1 MSHEH
6 TWRLEDSFL
15 RELTAPEPP
24 APHTALAVRRI
35 GRRRFLQLSG
45 ISGAVLVLGGAAVP
59 RACAGSAAA
68 APAAFAPNAWLAI
81 RERDILIYAVNP
93 ELGQGVKTSLPMIV
107 AEELDAAWGDVRVEQ
122 AAIDAARYGQQF
134 AGGSRSVPTHWEPLR
149 HAGAAA
155 RTMLVGAAAARWGV
169 SSVECSTADSHVL
182 HAASGRRLSYF
193 ELAAEAARQPV
204 PRGDALKLKSR
215 DEFRLLGQRIG
226 GVDNRAI
233 VTGAPLFA
241 ADLDLPGLLTAVYQ
255 KGPATGAR
263 AREANLEEIKRLP
276 GVVDA
281 FILEGNGLVN
291 ELMPGVAIV
300 ARSTWTAFKARAAL
314 RVDWDESDAATD
326 SWSSA
331 IRAAEDVL
339 GKDGAIEIAAR
350 GDVEAALAGAARTL
364 EADYRYAFV
373 SHAQLEPQCCVAWQ
387 RDGALELWAPT
398 QAPQRA
404 LPLLAHVSGLAPER
418 ITVNQWRGGGGFG
431 RRLVNEWMCEAAAIA
446 QRVAG
451 PVRLQWTRED
461 DMQHDFFRAGGFHR
475 LTAGLD
481 ADGRLAG
488 WRHRLV
494 SFSADGSNAV
504 SGGQLSPQTFPG
516 PLPAR
521 HRLSQTLLPWRTP
534 CGPWRAPGS
543 NVFAFVVQSFLHEMA
558 VAAKRDHLEFL
569 LEQLGPPRWLQEGN
583 AGALHTGRAAGV
595 IRLAAEKAGWGRAL
609 PPGRGLG
616 LAFYFS
622 HAGHVAEV
630 AEVSV
635 DANRRVTVHRV
646 TVAADVGPIVNR
658 SGAEAQCEGSVI
670 DGVSTLFALAV
681 THENGRVQETN
692 FHRYPLLRMAQAPAV
707 DVHFIESDFPPT
719 GLGEP
724 ALPPLAPAVCNAIFA
739 ACGER
744 IRKLPIR
751 EEGFTA

>member
-1 MSHEH
+1 MSHDH
-6 TWRLEDSFL
+6 TWRFDDTFL
-15 RELTAPEPP
+15 RALAAYELP
-24 APHTALAVRRI
+24 ALQSALAVRRI

-45 ISGAVLVLGGAAVP
+45 ITGALLVLG
-59 RACAGSAAA
+59 A
-68 APAAFAPNAWLAI
+68 APVARARTGADPAARAFAPNAWLAI

-107 AEELDAAWGDVRVEQ
+107 AEELDAAWDDVHVEQ
-122 AAIDAARYGQQF
+122 ADIDAARYGQQF
-134 AGGSRSVPTHWEPLR
+134 AGGSRSVPTHWEALR

-155 RTMLVGAAAARWGV
+155 RAMLVGAAAARWGV
-169 SSVECSTADSHVL
+169 APAECSTAESHVL
-182 HAASGRRLSYF
+182 HGPSGRRLSFF

-204 PRGDALKLKSR
+204 PHGDALKLKSR
-215 DEFRLLGQRIG
+215 DGFRLLGQRIG

-233 VTGAPLFA
+233 VTGAPLFTG
-241 ADLDLPGLLTAVYQ
+241 DLQLPGLLTAVYQ

-263 AREANLEEIKRLP
+263 PREANLDEIKRLP

-281 FILEGNGLVN
+281 FILEGNGLAN

-300 ARSTWTAFKARAAL
+300 AKSTWAAFSAKAAL
-314 RVDWDESDAATD
+314 RVEWDESEAATD
-326 SWSSA
+326 SWSGA
-331 IRAAEDVL
+331 IRAAEDIL
-339 GKDGAIEIAAR
+339 GKDGAIEVAAR

-364 EADYRYAFV
+364 QADYRYAFV
-373 SHAQLEPQCCVAWQ
+373 SHAQLEPQCCVAWH
-387 RDGALELWAPT
+387 RDGGLELWAPT

-404 LPLLAHVSGLAPER
+404 LPLLANVSGLAPER
-418 ITVNQWRGGGGFG
+418 ITINQSRGGGGFG

-446 QRVAG
+446 QRVAA

-481 ADGRLAG
+481 AQGRLAG

-504 SGGQLSPQTFPG
+504 SGGQLSAQTFPG
-516 PLPAR
+516 SLPAQ

-543 NVFAFVVQSFLHEMA
+543 NVFAFVVQSFLHELA
-558 VAAKRDHLEFL
+558 VAAQRDHLGFL
-569 LEQLGPPRWLQEGN
+569 LEQLGPPRWLQEGDP
-583 AGALHTGRAAGV
+583 GALHTGRAAAV
-595 IRLAAEKAGWGRAL
+595 LRLAAEKAGWGRAL

-635 DANRRVTVHRV
+635 DADKRVTVHRV

-670 DGVSTLFALAV
+670 DGVSTLLALAA

-707 DVHFIESDFPPT
+707 DVHFIESDVPPT

-724 ALPPLAPAVCNAIFA
+724 ALPPVAPAVCNAIFA
-739 ACGER
+739 ACGQR
-744 IRKLPIR
+744 IRRLPIR
-751 EEGFTA
+751 EEGFMG